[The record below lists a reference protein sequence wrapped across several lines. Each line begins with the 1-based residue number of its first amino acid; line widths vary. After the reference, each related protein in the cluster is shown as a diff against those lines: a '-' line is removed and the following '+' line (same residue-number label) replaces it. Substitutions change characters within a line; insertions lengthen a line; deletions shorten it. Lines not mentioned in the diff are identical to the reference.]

1 MEQIRQLL
9 GKMEKWDTKGKCG
22 EEGHTLGKFRENGI
36 FVLYCMLHGNAMKDG
51 TLHLEKNG
59 ILNAEENG

>member
-22 EEGHTLGKFRENGI
+22 EEGHTLGKFRKQWNI
-36 FVLYCMLHGNAMKDG
+36 WSILYASW
-51 TLHLEKNG
+51 
-59 ILNAEENG
+59 